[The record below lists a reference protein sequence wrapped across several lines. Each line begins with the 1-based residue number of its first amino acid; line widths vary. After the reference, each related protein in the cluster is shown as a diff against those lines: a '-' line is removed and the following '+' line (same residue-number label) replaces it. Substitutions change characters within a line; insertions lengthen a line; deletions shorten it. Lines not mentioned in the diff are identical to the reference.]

1 MDIAEI
7 RSSLG
12 LTQAA
17 FAARLG
23 VSPGHVGDLE
33 RGHRKLT
40 IKLAIRLEEISERP
54 GIVDAVVSQRRDA
67 ATQDAA

>member
-7 RSSLG
+7 RKSLG
-12 LTQAA
+12 LTQAV
-17 FAARLG
+17 FADRLG
-23 VSPGHVGDLE
+23 ISPGHIGDLE

-40 IKLAIRLEEISERP
+40 IELAAKIEEISKRT

-67 ATQDAA
+67 AVQDAA

>member
-7 RSSLG
+7 RTSLG

-17 FAARLG
+17 FAERLG

-33 RGHRKLT
+33 RRHRRVT
-40 IKLAIRLEEISERP
+40 IKIAAKLEEISGRS
-54 GIVDAVVSQRRDA
+54 GLVDAVVAEQRNTPSQSA
-67 ATQDAA
+67 A